1 MIYTKQEIAKE
12 LSLSTKT
19 IDRLILSGKLQACKI
34 GRSVR
39 ITKNQLDAFLENAIY
54 DPEEMGIIN
63 PASGINF

>member
-19 IDRLILSGKLQACKI
+19 IDRLIISGKLQACKI

-39 ITKNQLDAFLENAIY
+39 ITKKQLDVFLENAIY
-54 DPEEMGIIN
+54 DPEEMGRIN
-63 PASGINF
+63 LAPGINF